1 MRKLGSWV
9 FPLYASERVSGIER
23 VMLELHQS
31 INQLVDS
38 SFEFS
43 GVLPKKSLPFAREIK
58 LKEIAAD
65 ALLSKELLSIDF
77 IDCLLIAGIDHPSTF
92 LEILEAK
99 KRRLRVV
106 SLIHD
111 TLPLRKPDYFPFA
124 IESRNTFLLWLM
136 GIMKVSD
143 CLIFTSRI
151 ELEHFESFGFNFPG
165 EKVVIELGE
174 SIKGAVLPSRFRNDW
189 GILAVSTLEPRKGY
203 ADLLDAF
210 DLLKTLGYPITLHIV
225 GRYGWDANQIR
236 DRILDHQE
244 YGSSLFWHSECDDD
258 DLESLYRATS
268 VSVIP
273 SMEEGWGLNLE
284 EGLRH
289 GHKIV
294 ARDIPIFR
302 MREQENVTFFDN
314 FKKPLAEA
322 ILESVEREFTTVKA
336 RRSMKDTANQI
347 LAKMIENS

>member
-1 MRKLGSWV
+1 
-9 FPLYASERVSGIER
+9 
-23 VMLELHQS
+23 MLELHQG

-43 GVLPKKSLPFAREIK
+43 GILPKKSLPFSGEIK

-65 ALLSKELLSIDF
+65 VLLSRELTSIDA

-92 LEILEAK
+92 LEILEAR
-99 KRRLRVV
+99 KRQLRVV
-106 SLIHD
+106 TLIHD
-111 TLPLRKPDYFPFA
+111 TLPLRYPDYFPFA

-136 GIMKVSD
+136 GIMRVSD
-143 CLIFTSRI
+143 CLIFTSKI
-151 ELEHFESFGFNFPG
+151 EFEHFESFNFNFLG

-174 SIKGAVLPSRFRNDW
+174 SMKGAVLPSRFRDDW
-189 GILAVSTLEPRKGY
+189 GVLAVSTLEPRKGY
-203 ADLLDAF
+203 SDLLDAF
-210 DLLKTLGYPITLHIV
+210 DLLKTLGYPITLHVV

-236 DRILDHQE
+236 DRILGHKE
-244 YGSSLFWHSECDDD
+244 YGSSLFWHSECDDG

-268 VSVIP
+268 VSVVA
-273 SMEEGWGLNLE
+273 SMDEGWGLNLE

-289 GHKIV
+289 GHKVV

-302 MREQENVTFFDN
+302 IREQENVTFFDN

-322 ILESVEREFTTVKA
+322 ILESVEREFTNVKA
-336 RRSMKDTANQI
+336 RRSMKNAANQI